1 MTCSRN
7 YLSKDIHRQMLKLKP
22 TIAFTSK
29 EYETMKQGHLINKIN
44 RLIPIA
50 NATPMAEFYDDDS
63 TGIWIRGSEYSY
75 KGSLPYER
83 LLFEYYLDD
92 DAVHPDL
99 REIIED
105 ADWMWEPYD
114 SGTLM
119 LYPN

>member
-1 MTCSRN
+1 
-7 YLSKDIHRQMLKLKP
+7 
-22 TIAFTSK
+22 
-29 EYETMKQGHLINKIN
+29 MKQGHLINKIN

-50 NATPMAEFYDDDS
+50 KATPMSEFYDDDS

-75 KGSLPYER
+75 KGTLSYER

-92 DAVHPDL
+92 EGVHPDL
-99 REIIED
+99 AKIVED
-105 ADWMWEPYD
+105 ANWMWEPYD

>member
-1 MTCSRN
+1 
-7 YLSKDIHRQMLKLKP
+7 
-22 TIAFTSK
+22 
-29 EYETMKQGHLINKIN
+29 MKQGHLINKIN